1 MAADSAEGS
10 SELPKVGVSLSTLPP
25 ALATKLEQYDTNGNG
40 IIDPSELPGPLTTA
54 AAPYISV
61 SAFPKKLQPVL
72 HELDDEKNGKLE
84 MDELTEIFSTYAEL
98 KKANKEGSISIKAL
112 PKEIQSTL
120 KAFDVDGD
128 GTVAPLELARGA
140 ELYKQS
146 KKTTKR
152 LVIFSCVLMVIL
164 CALVGVIVGLTA
176 VVVEES
182 KETKAD
188 NSGALVKKGTSSPVG
203 TAKATKSMALFDMIG
218 QPAGVLSSAE
228 RIDLKQFG
236 TLLGYTITGYRATD
250 TKVTFL
256 ASSGDV
262 VAVDNNFINVTSASG
277 MPVYSEQKLA
287 KRRRGLLATEE
298 STVTVGS
305 STTGNTAKA
314 EANGVCFNLYHRYE
328 ETSGGLNPDS
338 INPSDKANA
347 EKECVE
353 KCASMKD
360 QGCVGFTM
368 AGDKSV
374 CYLKSAYDTTKPYVF
389 AGEGSWTDYYFPGFA
404 QKNGYEACMKK
415 AGAQTMQACAEEKS
429 ELAKAQKEV
438 TDAKSARKSA
448 EDALKAAQKEA
459 ADAESARKSAE
470 DALKAA
476 QKEAADA
483 ESARK
488 SAEDALKAAQK
499 EAADAKEQAEKSAK
513 DCLEAAQSKNKKLVV
528 ASNADLRERVG
539 AWLNDQGSATNLFG
553 EISEWDTSKVTD
565 MSDLFNNAPDFNEDI
580 SGWDTS
586 KVTDMSYM
594 FYDAKAFNQDISR
607 WDTSKVTSMRGMFYD
622 AKAFNQDISKWNT
635 SKVTDMSHMFYGAEA
650 FNRDISGWDTSKVTK
665 MNGMFSSASA
675 FNRDISGWDTSQVTD
690 MANMFLNTKAFNQ
703 DISEWDTSKVT
714 DMTYMFYGADAFNNN
729 QKITASCENSKC
741 TLKKP

>member
-1 MAADSAEGS
+1 MGEVRKVLHGVRIADCPP
-10 SELPKVGVSLSTLPP
+10 ELREK
-25 ALATKLEQYDTNGNG
+25 LAQYDTNGNG
-40 IIDPSELPGPLTTA
+40 IIDPNELPDPMSAEMTYLK
-54 AAPYISV
+54 V
-61 SAFPKKLQPVL
+61 SSFPKKVQPL
-72 HELDDEKNGKLE
+72 LNEIDDEKNGKIE
-84 MDELTEIFSTYAEL
+84 MDELTEILTVYVDL

-112 PKEIQSTL
+112 PKEIQSML

-140 ELYKQS
+140 ELYKES

-152 LVIFSCVLMVIL
+152 LMIVSGVLLVIL
-164 CALVGVIVGLTA
+164 VALVAVIVSLTA
-176 VVVEES
+176 VVVEET

-188 NSGALVKKGTSSPVG
+188 KSGALVKKGTSTPVG
-203 TAKATKSMALFDMIG
+203 TAKATKSLALFDMPG
-218 QPAGVLSSAE
+218 QSAGTLSGVKL
-228 RIDLKQFG
+228 INLKQFG

-277 MPVYSEQKLA
+277 MPVYSEQKSA
-287 KRRRGLLATEE
+287 KRRRGLLAADD
-298 STVTVGS
+298 STATVES

-314 EANGVCFNLYHRYE
+314 EANGVCFNLYHRFT

-389 AGEGSWTDYYFPGFA
+389 AGEGSWTDYYFPDFA
-404 QKNGYEACMKK
+404 QKNGYEACMEKS
-415 AGAQTMQACAEEKS
+415 GAVTMQACAEEKN
-429 ELAKAQKEV
+429 ELAK
-438 TDAKSARKSA
+438 
-448 EDALKAAQKEA
+448 
-459 ADAESARKSAE
+459 
-470 DALKAA
+470 A

-528 ASNADLRERVG
+528 ASNAELRERVDM
-539 AWLNDQGSATNLFG
+539 WFKDQGSATNLFG

-565 MSDLFNNAPDFNEDI
+565 MSYMFNNAEN
-580 SGWDTS
+580 
-586 KVTDMSYM
+586 
-594 FYDAKAFNQDISR
+594 FNQDISG
-607 WDTSKVTSMRGMFYD
+607 WDTSKVTSMRGMFSN
-622 AKAFNQDISKWNT
+622 ARSFNQDISKWNT
-635 SKVTDMSHMFYGAEA
+635 AEVTNMGDM
-650 FNRDISGWDTSKVTK
+650 FNHAISFNQDISGWDTSKVTK
-665 MNGMFSSASA
+665 MDYMFNHA
-675 FNRDISGWDTSQVTD
+675 TSFD
-690 MANMFLNTKAFNQ
+690 Q
-703 DISEWDTSKVT
+703 DISNWNTSKVT
-714 DMTYMFYGADAFNNN
+714 DMSGMFSYASAFNNN
-729 QKITASCENSKC
+729 QKITASCENNKC